1 MNAYTKN
8 TERSKINDL
17 LLCLKFLE
25 KEEQAK
31 HKTSRREI
39 IKIRTKIKKRDKK
52 HKDQAIKICFLE
64 KINKIDKSLANLNK
78 KRGEI
83 PKLRKSK
90 MKREITRNTK
100 EIQGIIMDLY

>member
-1 MNAYTKN
+1 MNAYNKN

-39 IKIRTKIKKRDKK
+39 IKIRK
-52 HKDQAIKICFLE
+52 
-64 KINKIDKSLANLNK
+64 KINKNMIKNKESSNKNLF
-78 KRGEI
+78 
-83 PKLRKSK
+83 P
-90 MKREITRNTK
+90 
-100 EIQGIIMDLY
+100 